1 MLALQVATLFEVC
14 GRESDI
20 GFDDDSQVFM
30 QYHATSC
37 EAFSAY
43 AAGRLDGTAAAI
55 AREAL
60 NRMYMEPQ
68 TERYVR
74 TSR

>member
-20 GFDDDSQVFM
+20 GFDDDQSVFM
-30 QYHATSC
+30 QYHKTSC

-55 AREAL
+55 AQEAL
-60 NRMYMEPQ
+60 NRMYMAPHTQ
-68 TERYVR
+68 RYVS
-74 TSR
+74 TSF